1 MPEDGRMIELKK
13 GDHVTYTVP
22 QAIRVENAEAGVDV
36 SFRVNAV
43 MKDQE
48 ICVKDGDAII
58 AHYKRE
64 HMAPGEMEHI
74 TLPKA
79 LLQKA
84 DGPLIVAVEEVP
96 QS

>member
-1 MPEDGRMIELKK
+1 M
-13 GDHVTYTVP
+13 TYTVP

-64 HMAPGEMEHI
+64 HMAPGRWSI
-74 TLPKA
+74 SSFRQLF
-79 LLQKA
+79 
-84 DGPLIVAVEEVP
+84 
-96 QS
+96 